1 MNAFDQMSVSQR
13 TALLLAA
20 MTVPVVA
27 LAVSAAGAGPHYIAF
42 TIAGVT
48 FAAAL
53 VLGILLSASLS
64 RSQRQAQRAAREAQE
79 QLRSRQ
85 TTASVNGSGG
95 EEAYFARLRTS
106 IDVVTANVMIADENG
121 NILYA
126 NQSMN
131 HTLRDAEADLR
142 KDLPGFSLATLVG
155 SNIDV
160 FHKNPSHQRNLLAN
174 LTGTH
179 TAQLTIGGRTMRLT
193 MNPLRGPAGEAL
205 GTVVEWQDLT
215 VEMGLQQEMQ
225 GLLSSVVAGDL
236 TRRLPASG
244 GNAFLKE
251 MNGYVNQLI
260 DSLAEIVAKVKQ
272 AASQVYTGAEE
283 ISQGNTNL
291 SQRTEEQSSSLEET
305 ASSMEE
311 MTSTVKQNADNAGQ
325 ANQLAMA
332 ARDQAEKGG
341 AVVSKAVRAMHD
353 INDASKKIADIIGV
367 IDEIAFQTNL
377 LALNAAV
384 EAARAGEQGR
394 GFAVVASEVRSLAG
408 RSATAAKEIKGLIQ
422 DSVKKVD
429 DGSLLVT
436 QSGQTLEQIVTS
448 IKKVS
453 DIVAEIAAA
462 SREQSA
468 GIEQVNR
475 AVMQMDELTQQNGAL
490 VEQATAASQAMAQQ
504 SRELNDMMDRYQ
516 LGDGQVRA
524 AAAAPRA
531 ERRGTNR
538 PWTGRK
544 SSPAAAPAPAPAPA
558 ARPAPKIVAVSA
570 SAGSDTEWTEF

>member
-1 MNAFDQMSVSQR
+1 MNNLDRMNVAQR
-13 TALLLAA
+13 AALLLAA
-20 MTVPVVA
+20 MTVPTVA
-27 LAVSAAGAGPHYIAF
+27 LLVAALTQGPHYVSLSV
-42 TIAGVT
+42 AGVC

-53 VLGILLSASLS
+53 IGGTLISSSLS
-64 RSQRQAQRAAREAQE
+64 RSLRQAERQARDLET
-79 QLRSRQ
+79 QLRSKP
-85 TTASVNGSGG
+85 TAAVNGSGG
-95 EEAYFARLRTS
+95 EEAYVARLRAS
-106 IDVVTANVMIADENG
+106 IDSTTVNLMVADENG
-121 NILYA
+121 KIIYA
-126 NQSMN
+126 NPAVNAM
-131 HTLRDAEADLR
+131 LREAEADIR
-142 KDLPGFSLATLVG
+142 KELPDFSVAGIVG

-160 FHKNPSHQRNLLAN
+160 FHKNPSHQRSLLAGLREAHN
-174 LTGTH
+174 
-179 TAQLTIGGRTMRLT
+179 AQFLIGGRTMGLT
-193 MNPLRGPAGEAL
+193 ASPLRGPGGEYL
-205 GTVVEWQDLT
+205 GTVVEWRDRTQAVA
-215 VEMGLQQEMQ
+215 VEKEMQ
-225 GLLSSVVAGDL
+225 GMLTAVISGDL
-236 TRRLPASG
+236 TRRVPLEG
-244 GNAFLKE
+244 KNEFFLA
-251 MNGYVNQLI
+251 MATAVNHLA

-272 AASQVYTGAEE
+272 AASQVHSGAEE
-283 ISQGNTNL
+283 ISQGNANL
-291 SQRTEEQSSSLEET
+291 SQRTEEQSSSLEQT
-305 ASSMEE
+305 ASSMEQ

-408 RSATAAKEIKGLIQ
+408 RSATAAKEIKSLIQ

-468 GIEQVNR
+468 GIEQVSR
-475 AVMQMDELTQQNGAL
+475 AVTQMDELTQQNGAL

-504 SRELNDMMDRYQ
+504 SRELNDMMARYQ
-516 LGDGQVRA
+516 LSELMLAGAGQPRA
-524 AAAAPRA
+524 AAAAATAQSASRV
-531 ERRGTNR
+531 ERRSASR
-538 PWTGRK
+538 PWAGRK
-544 SSPAAAPAPAPAPA
+544 AAPAAAPAPAPKVA
-558 ARPAPKIVAVSA
+558 AST
-570 SAGSDTEWTEF
+570 GSDSEWTEF